1 MKDRI
6 EDGRIAVRQVRQKY
20 MQEIDELQKNGLSED
35 EADRTR
41 EEVEKVTKETNQKI
55 EEIREAKEK
64 ELLTI

>member
-20 MQEIDELQKNGLSED
+20 MKEIDDLQLGGLSED

-41 EEVEKVTKETNQKI
+41 EEIEKVVKETNQKI